1 MQRVKVAVVED
12 EVLFAVKLCACLE
25 ELDYEVLEPATT
37 YSEGLSLIQAE
48 NPDILITDIGLA
60 GSKSGI
66 DLALKIRKEGDLPII
81 FLTSFSD
88 KETIDKA
95 KTAQPNAYLVKPF
108 KKEELYSAIEIAIF
122 NFQSIPKKPKKIRE
136 HFVKLR
142 EAYVKI
148 KEEDIIFVKSDHVYL
163 EINTVDEKRYV
174 IRKSISEYLNEL
186 GFNFVRVHKSF
197 IVNSNYI
204 ERLEN
209 ESVIV
214 KGIGIPVSR
223 TYRESLTDV
232 FKGR

>member
-1 MQRVKVAVVED
+1 MQKVKVAVVED

-37 YSEGLSLIQAE
+37 YTEGLELIE
-48 NPDILITDIGLA
+48 REKPDILISDIGLA

-66 DLALKIRKEGDLPII
+66 DLALKLREVADLPII

-88 KETIDKA
+88 KVTIDKA
-95 KTAQPNAYLVKPF
+95 KIAQPNAYLVKPF

-148 KEEDIIFVKSDHVYL
+148 KEEDIVFVKSDHVYL

-174 IRKSISEYLNEL
+174 IRKSISEYEEEL
-186 GFNFVRVHKSF
+186 GFNFLRVHKSY
-197 IVNSNYI
+197 IINSNYI

-209 ESVIV
+209 ENVIV
-214 KGIGIPVSR
+214 KGVDIPVSR
-223 TYRESLTDV
+223 TYREALSEV
-232 FKGR
+232 FKGS

>member
-37 YSEGLSLIQAE
+37 YSEGLTLIQEE

-60 GSKSGI
+60 GSKTGI
-66 DLALKIRKEGDLPII
+66 DLALKLREENNLPII

-95 KTAQPNAYLVKPF
+95 KIAQPNAYLVKPF

-122 NFQSIPKKPKKIRE
+122 NFKLTPQKVKKQKE

-142 EAYVKI
+142 DAYVKI
-148 KEEDIIFVKSDHVYL
+148 KEEDIVFIKSDHVYL
-163 EINTVDEKRYV
+163 EINTIDEKRFV
-174 IRKSISEYLNEL
+174 IRKSISDYIDEL
-186 GFNFVRVHKSF
+186 GNSFLRVHKSYIINTKF
-197 IVNSNYI
+197 I
-204 ERLEN
+204 EQLEN
-209 ESVIV
+209 EIVRV
-214 KGIGIPVSR
+214 KGIDIPVSR
-223 TYRESLTDV
+223 TYKDALSEV
-232 FKGR
+232 FKGT